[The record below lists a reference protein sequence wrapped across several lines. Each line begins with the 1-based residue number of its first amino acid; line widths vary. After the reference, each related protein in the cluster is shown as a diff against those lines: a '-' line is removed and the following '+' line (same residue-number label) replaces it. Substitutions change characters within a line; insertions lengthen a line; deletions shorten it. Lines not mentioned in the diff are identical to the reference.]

1 MNIWKNTVITE
12 KGIKLQAKL
21 IKGAA
26 LKITKIKTGTGRVE
40 TVDLRSQTE
49 VSGVKQELSVQE
61 IKQGEDEVII
71 PVLLSNV
78 NVTES
83 YILYQV
89 GFYVQDPEEGE
100 ILYCLAQAEEGKVIP
115 SNTESPGFSV
125 TWNFHFK
132 VFNDIALEMEMDPAG
147 LVTVETFQEWVNES
161 KDQMEQLN
169 SDLLEKVYPVGSVY
183 ISIHNVNP
191 GTIFGGTW
199 ERFANGRTLV
209 GVNES
214 DDSFNTVQKT
224 GGHKELQSHSH
235 NMSSHTHSVN
245 ITSGTQSAS
254 HTHGTGN
261 ATYKYWPVTDQSPG
275 ADSGDIGGS
284 TYKYPRVSGSATW
297 SRTTNTGTQ
306 SANHTH
312 NISGNTGAPG
322 NNTTS
327 ASGAGNG
334 GNLPPYITVYMWK
347 RTV

>member
-49 VSGVKQELSVQE
+49 VSGVKQELSIQE
-61 IKQGEDEVII
+61 IKQGEDEVVI

-100 ILYCLAQAEEGKVIP
+100 ILYCLAQSEEGKVIP

-169 SDLLEKVYPVGSVY
+169 ADLLEKVYPVGSVY

-191 GTIFGGTW
+191 GTIFGGAW

-214 DDSFNTVQKT
+214 DSEFNMVEKS
-224 GGHKELQSHSH
+224 GGVKSVKLSNSQIPVH
-235 NMSSHTHSVN
+235 NHQESDYSYIYTEEHPTNNSIV
-245 ITSGTQSAS
+245 
-254 HTHGTGN
+254 
-261 ATYKYWPVTDQSPG
+261 
-275 ADSGDIGGS
+275 
-284 TYKYPRVSGSATW
+284 
-297 SRTTNTGTQ
+297 TTNQNGRQ
-306 SANHTH
+306 NINANIKNKTYTK
-312 NISGNTGAPG
+312 N
-322 NNTTS
+322 
-327 ASGAGNG
+327 AGG
-334 GNLPPYITVYMWK
+334 GEEHSNLQPYITVFYWIRRK
-347 RTV
+347 